1 MEPETKRTNKDILYK
16 GLKKMGISLLCMFIG
31 PSLLHVAFTNQE
43 KPLYLA
49 LLILGLVIGV
59 LAIVFA
65 FKGLQTIMKSMF
77 D

>member
-1 MEPETKRTNKDILYK
+1 M
-16 GLKKMGISLLCMFIG
+16 
-31 PSLLHVAFTNQE
+31 
-43 KPLYLA
+43 
-49 LLILGLVIGV
+49 LILGLVIGV